1 MASDAGGEWGAR
13 WRGSP
18 LPAGKLATGTV
29 RICCVRLVRHKSKA
43 GKWLSPA
50 DPILWR
56 GDNLFTMSRVEG
68 EAAVRRCVRE
78 LDPAPSANPAPPRG
92 S

>member
-1 MASDAGGEWGAR
+1 MGGR
-13 WRGSP
+13 VSP
-18 LPAGKLATGTV
+18 YSTGKLATGTV
-29 RICCVRLVRHKSKA
+29 LICCIRLVRHKSKA
-43 GKWLSPA
+43 GKWLGPA

-56 GDNLFTMSRVEG
+56 DDNLFTMSRVEG
-68 EAAVRRCVRE
+68 EAADRRSVRE